1 MLNRLLIIL
10 QQMWRSFGIISALH
24 MLSYALPLLIV
35 PHLVKAVGLKWFGE
49 IAWAQVL
56 VGFFV
61 NFIDYGLNYFAT
73 AEVAVNKHDKIKVNG
88 IVSEVIST
96 KMLLWLLGS
105 VVFLAIVFFIPGFK
119 SSWPVYVLAYG
130 VTLGTVFN
138 PVFLFQGMG
147 AFVRM
152 QVYTFLSRLVYFVG
166 VWWLVNENI
175 HYLRILWLN
184 LLSVCVLVVL
194 SVVWMNG
201 QGFGFRFSTYSSLR
215 QRIVGG
221 FGVFIS
227 SLGATL
233 ALSAPMFVV
242 KMLFNELVLGVYA
255 VVDKLIF
262 AVRTTVQMLG
272 VSLVDKTS
280 LALAEKNKEGLKG
293 LRFLMWGLAAF
304 WLLAYGLAI
313 LFADF
318 ISKVLLG
325 EVSELFVKSLWV
337 YGSLPLFMVLKQYK
351 ELLLVS
357 GGRRRLFTKATVFS
371 ALSQLI
377 LGFATAYFFG
387 FEGFL
392 ISLFLTELIFVGV
405 VWLEQKRR
413 PFESNG

>member
-1 MLNRLLIIL
+1 
-10 QQMWRSFGIISALH
+10 MWRSFGIISALH

-35 PHLVKAVGLKWFGE
+35 PHLVMAVGLKWFGE

-73 AEVAVNKHDKIKVNG
+73 AEVAVNKHDKIKINS

-96 KMLLWLLGS
+96 KLLLWLLGS
-105 VVFLAIVFFIPGFK
+105 VVFLAIVFFIPGFR
-119 SSWPVYVLAYG
+119 SIWPVYVLAYG
-130 VTLGTVFN
+130 VTLGTVFT

-152 QVYTFLSRLVYFVG
+152 QGYTLLSRLMYFVG
-166 VWWLVNENI
+166 VWWLVSENQ

-184 LLSVCVLVVL
+184 LISVCVLVVL
-194 SVVWMNG
+194 SVVWMNR
-201 QGFGFRFSTYSSLR
+201 QGFGFRFTTYASLR
-215 QRIVGG
+215 QRIIGG

-233 ALSAPMFVV
+233 ALSAPMLVV

-337 YGSLPLFMVLKQYK
+337 LGSLPLFMVLKQYK

-357 GGRRRLFTKATVFS
+357 GGNRTLFTKATVFS